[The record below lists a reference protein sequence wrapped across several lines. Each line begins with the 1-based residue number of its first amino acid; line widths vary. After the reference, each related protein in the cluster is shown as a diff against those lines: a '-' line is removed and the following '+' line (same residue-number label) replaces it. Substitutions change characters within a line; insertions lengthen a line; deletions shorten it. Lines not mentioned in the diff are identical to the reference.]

1 MKIKKKTLWLIIG
14 IVIASLFGYAG
25 FRLAQHPVMRSY
37 FVRWSSLDRI
47 APKVFVDS
55 GMDHADR
62 EFLLTSIEES
72 QNRISALY
80 GDYQAD
86 PTIIAGH
93 TMDVMMT
100 FGGNTYNRAGRTYQT
115 LLGAYIIL
123 GPNGI
128 SSVDIIAHE
137 IAHADLAA
145 RLGNKAVNNLPDW
158 FDEGLVLQVDE
169 RFTEEDWLARTN
181 NGETAPSL
189 DEITTIAHDDWLAYA
204 TAKHIVNNW
213 LNTVGQKGLLEC
225 IDSILQDGDIS
236 NCSLYD
242 G

>member
-14 IVIASLFGYAG
+14 IVIASLFGYAVYH
-25 FRLAQHPVMRSY
+25 LAQHPVVRSY
-37 FVRWSSLDRI
+37 CVRWSSLDRI
-47 APKVFVDS
+47 APNVFVDP
-55 GMDHADR
+55 GMVQTDR
-62 EFLLTSIEES
+62 DFLLSAIEEGKD
-72 QNRISALY
+72 RISRLY
-80 GDYQAD
+80 GDCQAE
-86 PTIIAGH
+86 PIIIAGH
-93 TMDVMMT
+93 TMDVMVK
-100 FGGNTYNRAGRTYQT
+100 FGGNNYSRAGRAYQT
-115 LLGAYIIL
+115 VLGAYIIL

-145 RLGNKAVNNLPDW
+145 RLGNKAANNLPDW
-158 FDEGLVLQVDE
+158 FAEGLVLQMDE

-189 DEITTIAHDDWLAYA
+189 DDITSITHDDWLAYA
-204 TAKHIVNNW
+204 TAKHIISDW
-213 LNTVGQKGLLEC
+213 LSNVGQEGLLEC